1 MTKTDATFDK
11 NYKSLKTQESFSA
24 FFIDSWLQNNYI
36 IYVDVSNKVFDMK
49 KKTYEYSVKQVLELA
64 VYVDDAQGF
73 IKSGYGYYDYESERM
88 IHDNKTTIF
97 NYMTGADDYAMPE
110 ISDDVVARAQEIR
123 EHFRTNLVAK
133 KLMGTLNSFEDSVI
147 KAVGNDATDGFG
159 VSVIASLPN
168 SYRVAAKRQS
178 LDDWFDSLRDKSE
191 FVGKVGE
198 RMRFAATV
206 RDVKFIAKYGIH
218 LVTCVDNNDNIVK
231 FFFSKEP
238 DIAGLL
244 EGKDVIL
251 TGKVKTHD
259 VSKFSQCKETVI
271 NYVRV
276 ENA

>member
-1 MTKTDATFDK
+1 
-11 NYKSLKTQESFSA
+11 
-24 FFIDSWLQNNYI
+24 
-36 IYVDVSNKVFDMK
+36 MK
-49 KKTYEYSVKQVLELA
+49 KQRYEYSVEQVLELA
-64 VYVDDAQGF
+64 VFVDNAQGF
-73 IKSGYGYYDYESERM
+73 VKSGYGYYDHENEHM
-88 IHDNKTTIF
+88 IDDNKTTIF
-97 NYMTGADDYAMPE
+97 NYMSGAEGFDMPE
-110 ISDDVVARAQEIR
+110 VTDSVRERAQEIR

-133 KLMGTLNSFEDSVI
+133 KLMGTLNSFEDSVM
-147 KAVGNDATDGFG
+147 KAVGNETTDNFG
-159 VSVIASLPN
+159 ISVIASLPN
-168 SYRVAAKRQS
+168 SYRVAAKRQG
-178 LDDWFDSLRDKSE
+178 LEDWFDAMRDKSE
-191 FVGKVGE
+191 FVGKIGE

-206 RDVKFIAKYGIH
+206 KDVKFIAKYGIH

-271 NYVRV
+271 NYVRI